1 MLLRVSCSLNNQQCP
16 QIVDDLANF
25 EQDLYNM
32 IKNIE
37 FKFVSNNF
45 QRQLTDDIK
54 AINNSDKVFVSADKS
69 RNIYKMDKEQ
79 YTKLINENIA
89 KAYRKTNKNSVN
101 KINKDAKKIAKSLS
115 TDGRVE
121 KIQESQTYI
130 TVKDHKDK

>member
-1 MLLRVSCSLNNQQCP
+1 
-16 QIVDDLANF
+16 
-25 EQDLYNM
+25 M

-37 FKFVSNNF
+37 FKCVSNNF

-79 YTKLINENIA
+79 YTKLLNENIT

-115 TDGRVE
+115 IDDRVE
-121 KIQESQTYI
+121 KIQRIANIYYS
-130 TVKDHKDK
+130 KRP

>member
-1 MLLRVSCSLNNQQCP
+1 
-16 QIVDDLANF
+16 
-25 EQDLYNM
+25 M

-54 AINNSDKVFVSADKS
+54 AINNSDKVFVSTDKS

-79 YTKLINENIA
+79 YTKLLNENIT

-101 KINKDAKKIAKSLS
+101 KINKDAKKIPKSLS
-115 TDGRVE
+115 IDGRVE

>member
-1 MLLRVSCSLNNQQCP
+1 MQLRVSCSLNNQQCP

-79 YTKLINENIA
+79 YTKLLNENIT

-101 KINKDAKKIAKSLS
+101 KINKDAKKIPKSLS
-115 TDGRVE
+115 IDGRVE

-130 TVKDHKDK
+130 TVKDYKDK